1 MILDTNPLSSNKKVD
16 VQEVIWY
23 DWQWQFFFAAE
34 GKVVDKWT
42 ARRQVVVFEVCQLHQ
57 SLTMITMEIC
67 DSEKTQT
74 KKKELRQFEGRSHS
88 FLGSRIDGGGKV
100 CKSWGKA
107 VVGPYC
113 WQEIDIE
120 DWSKECCF
128 PGDID
133 RMLRM
138 LITRSA
144 GSLRKLSVSG
154 TGLHDDGIFSFIAD
168 HAGSVHTLRLPRSEI
183 TDPIVE
189 SIAGRLSTLSFL
201 DLSYCNRIG
210 AHALEAIGKNCKML
224 LGLCRN
230 MHPVDTAGKSS
241 LDDEAHAIAFTMS
254 KLRRLEMSY
263 HLVST
268 QSVLEIIY
276 NCPELEFLDLRGCHH
291 AELDEKFLKERYPKL
306 KVLGPDVVDEY
317 ERNEWE
323 DYSDFSDFSE
333 YLAWEFVAEKL
344 EITMTTRAWMRCGTM
359 KGGWKTLS

>member
-1 MILDTNPLSSNKKVD
+1 MEGSDYRRWDELIPDALGLIFKNLSLHEILT
-16 VQEVIWY
+16 VIP
-23 DWQWQFFFAAE
+23 
-34 GKVVDKWT
+34 
-42 ARRQVVVFEVCQLHQ
+42 R
-57 SLTMITMEIC
+57 
-67 DSEKTQT
+67 
-74 KKKELRQFEGRSHS
+74 
-88 FLGSRIDGGGKV
+88 V
-100 CKSWGKA
+100 CKSWAKA

-128 PGDID
+128 AGNID

-154 TGLHDDGIFSFIAD
+154 TGLHDDDIFSFIAE
-168 HAGSVHTLRLPRSEI
+168 HAGSVHTMRLPRSEI

-241 LDDEAHAIAFTMS
+241 LDDEAHAIALTMS

-276 NCPELEFLDLRGCHH
+276 SCPELEFLDLRGCHH
-291 AELDEKFLKERYPKL
+291 AKLDEKFLKERYPKL
-306 KVLGPDVVDEY
+306 KVLGPDVVDQY

-323 DYSDFSDFSE
+323 EYSDFSDFSE
-333 YLAWEFVAEKL
+333 YLAWEFVAGEVGDYYDNESLDEMWDDEGRL
-344 EITMTTRAWMRCGTM
+344 EDLELRFYEGIEDAGLY
-359 KGGWKTLS
+359 GWPPSP

>member
-1 MILDTNPLSSNKKVD
+1 MEEGSDYRRWDELIPDALGLIFKNLSLYEILT
-16 VQEVIWY
+16 VIP
-23 DWQWQFFFAAE
+23 
-34 GKVVDKWT
+34 
-42 ARRQVVVFEVCQLHQ
+42 R
-57 SLTMITMEIC
+57 
-67 DSEKTQT
+67 
-74 KKKELRQFEGRSHS
+74 
-88 FLGSRIDGGGKV
+88 V

-107 VVGPYC
+107 VGGPYC

-120 DWSKECCF
+120 DWSKERGC
-128 PGDID
+128 PDHID

-154 TGLHDDGIFSFIAD
+154 TGQYDDGIFSFIAD

-189 SIAGRLSTLSFL
+189 SIAGRLSALSFL

-230 MHPVDTAGKSS
+230 MHPVKTAGKSS
-241 LDDEAHAIAFTMS
+241 LDDEAHAIALSMS
-254 KLRRLEMSY
+254 RLRRLEMSY

-268 QSVLEIIY
+268 QSVLEVIY
-276 NCPELEFLDLRGCHH
+276 SCPELEFLDLRGCHH
-291 AELDEKFLKERYPKL
+291 VELDEKFLKERYPKL

-323 DYSDFSDFSE
+323 EYSDFSDFSE
-333 YLAWEFVAEKL
+333 YLAWEFVAGEVGDYYDNESLDEMWDDEVRL
-344 EITMTTRAWMRCGTM
+344 EDLELRFYEGIEDAGLH
-359 KGGWKTLS
+359 GWAPSP

>member
-1 MILDTNPLSSNKKVD
+1 MEEASDYRRWDELIPDALGLIFKNLSLYEILT
-16 VQEVIWY
+16 VIP
-23 DWQWQFFFAAE
+23 
-34 GKVVDKWT
+34 
-42 ARRQVVVFEVCQLHQ
+42 R
-57 SLTMITMEIC
+57 
-67 DSEKTQT
+67 
-74 KKKELRQFEGRSHS
+74 
-88 FLGSRIDGGGKV
+88 V

-113 WQEIDIE
+113 WQEIDID

-128 PGDID
+128 PRDID
-133 RMLRM
+133 RMLQM

-168 HAGSVHTLRLPRSEI
+168 HAGSVHTMRLPRSEI

-333 YLAWEFVAEKL
+333 YLAWEFVAGEVGDYYDNESLDEMWDDEGRL
-344 EITMTTRAWMRCGTM
+344 EDLELRFYEGIEDAGLY
-359 KGGWKTLS
+359 GWPPSP